1 MRRAVRNAASG
12 AGLAPSRSDATAEL
26 TFVEGGTWFHHR
38 RLYRFCF
45 LLAAVSEN
53 QEMTAPPV
61 ATTVS
66 RDRGDISVSRPR
78 RALVLINDAAGS
90 GKEAQDRSTGI
101 KTSFARHGVDAT
113 VRPLRGPDIAEAAKG
128 FAAQRSDEGRR
139 GDEVLVAAGGDGT
152 ISAAAGALAG
162 TGVPLGI
169 LPLGTLNHFAKD
181 LGLPLDLD
189 GATGI
194 IAAGQTRQVD
204 LAELNGRVFV
214 NNSSV
219 GLYPFM
225 VARRTAEQRRHGV
238 GKWLATVPA
247 MVQTLGEASWHHL
260 EITAPGEHEVVR
272 TPCVFVG
279 NNPYELG
286 LKAFGSRRRLDGGE
300 LDVHVIRQQS
310 RTGVLLLPV
319 KIALGIC
326 DRERDVHVFR
336 SATLEITSRKRRS
349 LGVSLDGEVMHMT
362 TPLRYRSRP
371 GDLRVFCGPAQ
382 APAG

>member
-1 MRRAVRNAASG
+1 
-12 AGLAPSRSDATAEL
+12 
-26 TFVEGGTWFHHR
+26 
-38 RLYRFCF
+38 
-45 LLAAVSEN
+45 
-53 QEMTAPPV
+53 MTA
-61 ATTVS
+61 ATKVS
-66 RDRGDISVSRPR
+66 RDPGEVPISRPR
-78 RALVLINDAAGS
+78 TALVLINDAAGA
-90 GKEAQDRSTGI
+90 GKDARDRSSEI
-101 KTSFARHGVDAT
+101 KASFARHGVDAI

-128 FAAQRSDEGRR
+128 FAARRSPEGRSDEI
-139 GDEVLVAAGGDGT
+139 LVAGGGDGT

-162 TGVPLGI
+162 TGMPLGI

-189 GATGI
+189 GATGV
-194 IAAGQTRQVD
+194 IAAGQIRQVD

-225 VARRTAEQRRHGV
+225 VARRTAEQRRHGI

-310 RTGVLLLPV
+310 RTGVLLLPI

-349 LGVSLDGEVMHMT
+349 LGVSLDGEVMRVA

-371 GDLRVFCGPAQ
+371 GALRVFCGPAQ
-382 APAG
+382 ASAG